1 MQPSSP
7 GYPIQFDVDHPDRPR
22 NRATT
27 LFRLILAIP
36 ILIVLVMIGAVG
48 SDIDASGGAWFACIA
63 IAPGV
68 LFIPALL
75 LIVFRQKYP
84 RWWFDFNLAYLRF
97 HNRVIAYLLLLGDE
111 YPSSDEEQN
120 VHLDV
125 PYPDA
130 RVDLNRWL
138 PLVKWFLAIPHY
150 IVLIL
155 LDVGVVLAAI
165 ATWFAIV
172 VTRRHP
178 RPLFNFTVGAMR
190 WHNRVIGYAFALVT
204 DEYPPFRLSV

>member
-7 GYPIQFDVDHPDRPR
+7 SYPIQFDVDYPDGPR
-22 NRATT
+22 NRVTT

-36 ILIVLVMIGAVG
+36 ILIVLATIGAVG
-48 SDIDASGGAWFACIA
+48 SDTDAGDGALCAGTAAGI
-63 IAPGV
+63 
-68 LFIPALL
+68 LFIPPLL

-84 RWWFDFNLAYLRF
+84 RWWFDFNLAYLHF
-97 HNRVIAYLLLLGDE
+97 HNRVITYLLLLRDE
-111 YPSSDEEQN
+111 YPSSDEEQA

-125 PYPDA
+125 PYPEVRA
-130 RVDLNRWL
+130 DLNRWL

-155 LDVGVVLAAI
+155 LDVAVLLATI

-172 VTRRHP
+172 VTGRHP
-178 RPLFNFTVGAMR
+178 RRLFNFTVGAMR

-204 DEYPPFRLSV
+204 DKYPPFRLSV